1 MASAISSYKDKWEA
15 LKARSSGLSKKVE
28 HRTDKLITQGLVVGG
43 GVAAGFIDGAAGGEA
58 KIAGIPVTVG
68 LGLAG
73 VAADLMGFGG
83 KHADKLGAVGAGLL
97 AVSAYKATKPL
108 GMNARGKANQLVSR
122 FQRPNQQQSA
132 FQPTSFRRLN
142 PGQRRRVAGVS
153 GNFVTEDQIRSL

>member
-1 MASAISSYKDKWEA
+1 MASAITSYKEKWEA

-73 VAADLMGFGG
+73 VVADLMGFGG
-83 KHADKLGAVGAGLL
+83 KHADKLGAVGAGML

-108 GMNARGKANQLVSR
+108 GMNARGKANQLVSSFR
-122 FQRPNQQQSA
+122 RPTQQGA

-142 PGQRRRVAGVS
+142 PGQRRVAGVS